1 MWSAWRDEFP
11 LTSFSGQEVVDSGH
25 LCGAVKH
32 VVDLSKFVDGAL
44 EVCTVV
50 LVDGVESAS
59 TSDESSQ
66 C

>member
-1 MWSAWRDEFP
+1 MWSVWRDEFP
-11 LTSFSGQEVVDSGH
+11 LTSFLGQEVMDSGH

-32 VVDLSKFVDGAL
+32 VVDLSKIVDGAL
-44 EVCTVV
+44 EVRTIVRI
-50 LVDGVESAS
+50 DGVGSAS

>member
-1 MWSAWRDEFP
+1 MWSVWRDEFP
-11 LTSFSGQEVVDSGH
+11 LTSFCDQEVVDSGH
-25 LCGAVKH
+25 LGGAVKH

-50 LVDGVESAS
+50 LVDGVGSAS